1 MKIAIV
7 IPLKA
12 KKVAGNWKIVEDSL
26 FKTLESIRQQTDS
39 HYYACVVGHDYP
51 HYLTNNTKLF
61 ENIDFVNF
69 DEIAP
74 PILCNNSSKNQEK
87 FEKDRCAKIQ
97 RGYTYLLDKY
107 DDVTHLFPLDAD
119 DLLHKDFVRTLG
131 ALNQPNYIIEN
142 GYFYYLSS
150 RLVNKTTSFSTYC
163 GSSAIL
169 SRQLL
174 EQEREQNGRFLFKHI
189 GHVNMRDYL
198 DKSGIAFIVPQK
210 RLVMYVRD
218 NGENISRQVNGSF
231 ARKFKR
237 NAIMRLKS
245 IMLSTPY
252 IVKKFGVN
260 E

>member
-12 KKVAGNWKIVEDSL
+12 KKVADNWKIVEDSL
-26 FKTLESIRQQTDS
+26 FKTLQSIRQQTDS
-39 HYYACVVGHDYP
+39 NFYACVTGHDSP
-51 HYLTNNTKLF
+51 HYLTDNTTLF
-61 ENIDFVNF
+61 EHIDFVPF
-69 DEIAP
+69 DELAP
-74 PILCNNSSKNQEK
+74 PTLCNDSSKNQEK

-97 RGYTYLLDKY
+97 SGYKYLQDKY
-107 DDVTHLFPLDAD
+107 ADITHLFPLDAD
-119 DLLHKDFVRTLG
+119 DLLHKDFVRTLVTLG
-131 ALNQPNYIIEN
+131 HSNYIIEN

-169 SRQLL
+169 SRQLIEKEL
-174 EQEREQNGRFLFKHI
+174 EQEGRFLFKHI

-198 DKSGIAFIVPQK
+198 DKSGISFAVPQE

-237 NAIMRLKS
+237 NTIMWLKS

-252 IVKKFGVN
+252 IVKKFGVK